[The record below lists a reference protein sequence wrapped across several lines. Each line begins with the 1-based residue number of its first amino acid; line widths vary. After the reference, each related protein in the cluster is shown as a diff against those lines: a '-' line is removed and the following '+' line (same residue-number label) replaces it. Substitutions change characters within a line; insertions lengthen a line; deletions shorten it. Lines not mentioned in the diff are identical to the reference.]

1 MWYSRRLREP
11 LESAQMQVS
20 FREAFD
26 GRQAGLSLMLRIYL
40 LTRVVQHKR
49 SRWSPEV
56 ARQRLQYFIDGLCS
70 LLDTI
75 ARCQI
80 RSRRLQD
87 PNALPVY
94 ENQSSGIQ
102 IFLFDLGARLVDIE
116 SRRMNGRRT
125 QRLAIRMY
133 PADAQT
139 CL

>member
-1 MWYSRRLREP
+1 
-11 LESAQMQVS
+11 
-20 FREAFD
+20 
-26 GRQAGLSLMLRIYL
+26 MLRIYL

-70 LLDTI
+70 SLDTI

-87 PNALPVY
+87 PNALPVD

-102 IFLFDLGARLVDIE
+102 ISLFDLGARLVDIE

>member
-1 MWYSRRLREP
+1 MWYSRRLRQP

-49 SRWSPEV
+49 SRWSPKV

-70 LLDTI
+70 LLDMI

-80 RSRRLQD
+80 RSRRLQG

-102 IFLFDLGARLVDIE
+102 IFLFDLGERLVDIE
-116 SRRMNGRRT
+116 SRRMNERRT